1 MIAHRNEGPVIGFQR
16 WDRLLFLHFEVPR
29 ESLQALVPSRLEL
42 DTFEGR
48 AFVSVTPFTVV
59 GARLRGAPPLPGI
72 SRFHE
77 LNVRTY
83 VRNGEDAAVWFF
95 SLDAASPAAVAIAR
109 ASLRLPY
116 CYAGMHRSLDR
127 GVFRYDSVRV
137 LPAPQA
143 TFSGSWSVR
152 GDAAPAE
159 PGTLSHFLCERYAL
173 FSRAFASKLFRV
185 RVRHAPWPLRA
196 AEEVRF
202 AETLAQ
208 ADGLPPLGAP
218 VLAQYSDGVDV
229 EFFPP
234 ALV

>member
-1 MIAHRNEGPVIGFQR
+1 VIGSQR

-29 ESLQALVPSRLEL
+29 EALRPLVPARLEV
-42 DTFEGR
+42 DTFEDR

-59 GARLRGAPPLPGI
+59 GARLRGIPPLPGI
-72 SRFHE
+72 TQFHE

-83 VRNGEDAAVWFF
+83 VRNGEDRGVWFF

-109 ASLRLPY
+109 MSLRLPY
-116 CYAGMHRSLDR
+116 CYAGMHRSMAR
-127 GVFRYDSVRV
+127 GEHRYDSVRV

-143 TFSGSWSVR
+143 TFSGSWSVK
-152 GDAAPAE
+152 GHAAPAE
-159 PGTLSHFLCERYAL
+159 PETLSHFLCERYAL
-173 FSRAFASKLFRV
+173 FSRAFGSRLFRV
-185 RVRHAPWPLRA
+185 RVRHPPWPLRA
-196 AEEVRF
+196 AEDVRF

-208 ADGLPPLGAP
+208 ADGLPPLGPP

-229 EFFPP
+229 DFLPP